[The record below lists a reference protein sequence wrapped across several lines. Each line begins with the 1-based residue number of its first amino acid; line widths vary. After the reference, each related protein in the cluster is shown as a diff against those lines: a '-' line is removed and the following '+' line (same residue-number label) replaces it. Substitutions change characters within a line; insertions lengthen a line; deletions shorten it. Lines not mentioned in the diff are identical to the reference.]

1 MEFDKDIVVG
11 LKIYLGKVDLRG
23 TSINEFIE
31 EFKFKF
37 VAEDDD
43 DENIKSNILINGENK
58 MQARYFDDLTGYIYL
73 TFDQEMFIDDVPFFE
88 DEDLIFKKI
97 EE

>member
-1 MEFDKDIVVG
+1 MKFDKDIVVG

-58 MQARYFDDLTGYIYL
+58 MQARYYDDFTGYIYL